1 MTNILN
7 SSQQATGYVLVK
19 VEQTRRQMI
28 AIGCVI
34 ATLCSPNLEY
44 QFVNPTTQVALFSL
58 CIENCSLIQK
68 ITWNVYSGQA
78 NSSLWIL
85 FNQTQNYFFGKSSSN
100 FTVTNQLFLLN
111 PNVKFWKFE
120 VVYSFLNETST
131 SALNFLIN

>member
-1 MTNILN
+1 MVQMTNILN

-19 VEQTRRQMI
+19 IENTRPQMI

-34 ATLCSPNLEY
+34 VTLCSPNLEY

-58 CIENCSLIQK
+58 CIGNCSSIQK

-85 FNQTQNYFFGKSSSN
+85 FNQTQNYFFG
-100 FTVTNQLFLLN
+100 T
-111 PNVKFWKFE
+111 
-120 VVYSFLNETST
+120 
-131 SALNFLIN
+131 